1 MLAAGA
7 SLLRTTS
14 GGGGPGGAMSRRC
27 RAAAAAAVA
36 ALLGLSA
43 CNTTYPRVRPQQG
56 DPQAVMQ
63 AVDSGLDFYTAGD
76 YVLAARRFEEAA
88 RGARVCG
95 DLTMERKA
103 TTAECTSW
111 LRSRRLED
119 LDACA
124 LRLEALQRQERRSD
138 PGLNTLLAMGAIAG
152 DRPLPPFRVPA
163 AVHPIMRASARAQE

>member
-7 SLLRTTS
+7 SFLRTTS
-14 GGGGPGGAMSRRC
+14 GGVEPGGAMARRC
-27 RAAAAAAVA
+27 RAAAVAAVA

-43 CNTTYPRVRPQQG
+43 CNTSYPRVRPQQG
-56 DPQAVMQ
+56 DPQAVME
-63 AVDSGLDFYTAGD
+63 AVQSGLDFYTSAD
-76 YVLAARRFEEAA
+76 YVVAARRFEEAA

-103 TTAECTSW
+103 TAAECTSW
-111 LRSRRLED
+111 LRARRLEN
-119 LDACA
+119 LDACGM
-124 LRLEALQRQERRSD
+124 RLEALQRQERRSD

-152 DRPLPPFRVPA
+152 DRPLPPFRVST